1 MKIKPFVLVILLA
14 LTGSNSFAAP
24 PRLPGN
30 IDEWKVATHLRGP
43 NLTLTLYHQGM
54 PQLSAARGGA
64 RLGGIILTQNRKNL
78 SGKLQRESPRVF
90 SYVFADQPDTA
101 LRFTFDADN
110 FIAAELSGNSAA
122 PLPRLTFSLL
132 RDELSSGK
140 ISVNGTVQP
149 FPAGEQNFQA
159 VREIT
164 FHAEDPARA
173 FTLQVGEGT
182 IGLLQLVN
190 AKYGVTFDLRPD
202 ATGKSVKMF
211 IIPGVPRRIKGE

>member
-1 MKIKPFVLVILLA
+1 MKIKLFFLVILPA
-14 LTGSNSFAAP
+14 LVWNSSFAAP

-43 NLTLTLYHQGM
+43 NLTLTLYHQGT
-54 PQLSAARGGA
+54 PQLSTSRGSA

-78 SGKLQRESPRVF
+78 SGKLHRESPRVF
-90 SYVFADQPDTA
+90 SYSFAELPDTT

-110 FIAAELSGNSAA
+110 FIAAELTGNTAA
-122 PLPRLTFSLL
+122 SLPRLTFSLL

-149 FPAGEQNFQA
+149 FPAGEQKFQA

-164 FHAEDPARA
+164 FHAEDPAHA
-173 FTLQVGEGT
+173 FTLQAGEGT
-182 IGLLQLVN
+182 DGLLRFAD
-190 AKYGVTFDLRPD
+190 AKYGVTFELRPD
-202 ATGKSVKMF
+202 TAGKSVKML
-211 IIPGVPRRIKGE
+211 IIPGMPRLKKGE